1 MFACFGT
8 CLHMHTTDDDG
19 VRMSCTGCLADVWLL
34 CLINATGSSREFAGW
49 ETVKQERVV
58 DAIMER
64 AVQFLPELKTTPADT
79 RVGLRPYAVAGAP
92 TVGWVPGL
100 PGIMVAAGH
109 EGSGL
114 CLGPG
119 TADVVVGLLERAR

>member
-1 MFACFGT
+1 M
-8 CLHMHTTDDDG
+8 
-19 VRMSCTGCLADVWLL
+19 
-34 CLINATGSSREFAGW
+34 
-49 ETVKQERVV
+49 Q
-58 DAIMER
+58 R
-64 AVQFLPELKTTPADT
+64 AQFFLPALRNCPVDT

-92 TVGWVPGL
+92 TVGWVRTL

-119 TADVVVGLLERAR
+119 TADVVAELLEAR